1 MGLVAGECVKVCYSK
16 INVILNM
23 NKLSFNSDDGCRCK
37 SKFEKSGFTLIELL
51 VVIAI
56 IAILAA
62 MLLPAL
68 SKAKAKAQGIRC
80 MSNLKQ
86 IQLGWF
92 MYSNDSN
99 DRIVPTVGQG
109 SLQVSLLPNAYT
121 DAGNP
126 NNQWIYGDVTQPSAK
141 DPNLIRLGLIF
152 PYVPNVA
159 VFKCPADIRTVFGW
173 GVAAPPGAPNP
184 LTIRSMSM
192 NGYMAPIETGDQ
204 SVAPGPLNAQY
215 RVFRKQ
221 SDLSA
226 IGPANCWVMIDENPY
241 SINDGWFCANPDS
254 KAASWI
260 DKPATYHNNAGGL
273 SFADGHTEIRKW
285 RDGNLIAYKGPAETG
300 VNAQPGVGD
309 ISWLGQ
315 RTSVHK

>member
-1 MGLVAGECVKVCYSK
+1 
-16 INVILNM
+16 M
-23 NKLSFNSDDGCRCK
+23 NKLSYNLGDGSRCK
-37 SKFEKSGFTLIELL
+37 SKFKKSGFTLIELL

-86 IQLGWF
+86 IQLGWL
-92 MYSNDSN
+92 MYSNDNN

-126 NNQWIYGDVTQPSAK
+126 NNQWVYGDVTQPSAK

-204 SVAPGPLNAQY
+204 SAAPGPLNGQY

-221 SDLSA
+221 SDLSP
-226 IGPANCWVMIDENPY
+226 IG
-241 SINDGWFCANPDS
+241 S
-254 KAASWI
+254 
-260 DKPATYHNNAGGL
+260 AG
-273 SFADGHTEIRKW
+273 S
-285 RDGNLIAYKGPAETG
+285 
-300 VNAQPGVGD
+300 
-309 ISWLGQ
+309 
-315 RTSVHK
+315 